1 MLKQYSKYQLTEIPW
16 DKDVPLH
23 WDIKRGKTLF
33 HNPKEINRNNT
44 CKNVLSLTLR
54 GVINNDI
61 DRPIGLAPKSY
72 DTYQVFKKD
81 DLVFKLIDL
90 ENISTSRVG
99 LVHEDGVMSPA
110 YIRLVA
116 KNKEDINIRYFYYQ
130 YYSLY
135 LRNIYNGMGAGVRQ
149 TLSGTDLMNL
159 SILIPAR
166 NEQNMIVRFL
176 DWKISE
182 MAHFVKEKRK
192 EIKLLQELKLSLIN
206 TAVTRGIDANVEL
219 KDSGHAWIGHI
230 PEHWDML
237 FSKKLFKLRR
247 DKALPNDE
255 QLTSS
260 QKYGVI
266 SQKEYMNIE
275 NRRLTVVMTGE
286 DILKHVE
293 AGDFVISMRSFQGG
307 IEYSHIS
314 GKISSAYI
322 MLIPNNKLV
331 FDRYFKWL
339 LKSPSYI
346 KALQG
351 TSDLVRDGQALRYSN
366 FAKVYLP
373 NIPLDEQEAIADYLD
388 NICPKIDEMIEALRS
403 EIRYIIELRTKTIA
417 DVVTGKV
424 DVRNVVIPEYEPET
438 EVIDDSGEEAE
449 DDSEEIL
456 EEEVNENAD

>member
-1 MLKQYSKYQLTEIPW
+1 MLKQYSEYKLTEIPW
-16 DKDVPLH
+16 DKFAPLN
-23 WDIKRGKTLF
+23 WDIKRGKVLF
-33 HNPKEINRNNT
+33 YNPKEINKNNI
-44 CKNVLSLTLR
+44 CKNILSLTLR

-72 DTYQVFKKD
+72 DTYQLFKKN

-110 YIRLVA
+110 YIRLVS
-116 KNKEDINIRYFYYQ
+116 KNIEHINIRYFYYQ
-130 YYSLY
+130 YYALY
-135 LRNIYNGMGAGVRQ
+135 LRSIYNGLGAGVRQ
-149 TLSGTDLMNL
+149 TLSGTDLINL
-159 SILIPAR
+159 FIMVPTHE
-166 NEQNMIVRFL
+166 EQNQIVRFL

-206 TAVTRGIDANVEL
+206 NAVTRGIDSNVGF
-219 KDSGHAWIGHI
+219 KDSGHAWIGDI
-230 PEHWDML
+230 PEHWEML

-260 QKYGVI
+260 QKYGII
-266 SQKEYMNIE
+266 SQKEYMRIE

-293 AGDFVISMRSFQGG
+293 VGDFVISMRSFQGG

-314 GKISSAYI
+314 GKISSAYV
-322 MLIPNNKLV
+322 MLIPNNELV
-331 FDRYFKWL
+331 FDRYFRWL

-388 NICPKIDEMIEALRS
+388 DMCPKIDEMIDALRS
-403 EIRYIIELRTKTIA
+403 EIKHVIELRTKTIS

-424 DVRNVVIPEYEPET
+424 DVRNVEIPRYEPET
-438 EVIDDSGEEAE
+438 DDLL
-449 DDSEEIL
+449 D
-456 EEEVNENAD
+456 EEEMSGDNDDKETVDEEVE

>member
-1 MLKQYSKYQLTEIPW
+1 MLKQYSDYQLTEIPW
-16 DKDVPLH
+16 DKFAPLN
-23 WDIKRGKTLF
+23 WDIKRGKVLF
-33 HNPKEINRNNT
+33 YNPKEINKNNT
-44 CKNVLSLTLR
+44 CKNILSLTLR

-72 DTYQVFKKD
+72 DTYQLFKKN

-110 YIRLVA
+110 YIRLVP
-116 KNKEDINIRYFYYQ
+116 KNIEHINIRYFYYQ
-130 YYSLY
+130 YYALY
-135 LRNIYNGMGAGVRQ
+135 LRNIYNGLGAGVRQ
-149 TLSGTDLMNL
+149 TLSGTDLLNL
-159 SILIPAR
+159 SIMVPTHE
-166 NEQNMIVRFL
+166 EQNQIVRFL
-176 DWKISE
+176 DWKTSE

-206 TAVTRGIDANVEL
+206 NAVTRGIDSNVGF
-219 KDSGHAWIGHI
+219 KDSGHAWIGDI
-230 PEHWDML
+230 PEHWEML

-260 QKYGVI
+260 QKYGII
-266 SQKEYMNIE
+266 SQKEYMRIE

-314 GKISSAYI
+314 GKISSAYV
-322 MLIPNNKLV
+322 MLIPNNELV
-331 FDRYFKWL
+331 FDRYFRWL

-388 NICPKIDEMIEALRS
+388 GICPKIDEMIDALRS
-403 EIRYIIELRTKTIA
+403 EIKHVIELRTKTIS

-424 DVRNVVIPEYEPET
+424 DVRNVEIPRYEPET
-438 EVIDDSGEEAE
+438 DDLL
-449 DDSEEIL
+449 D
-456 EEEVNENAD
+456 EEEMSGDNDDKETVDEEVE